1 MRRTIVVLGTAMLA
15 IALYFANVAWW
26 LETEIL
32 DSDQFVATTLEAM
45 EEETTRDAAAE
56 IIVDRLVVEFPLL
69 RLLDSALV
77 SLFSDL
83 LGRDVIEPLIVATST
98 DVHRRIVEGDQSALI
113 VDLNSYRELLLAPL
127 ESLSPELAA
136 RVPDDWFRTV
146 EVLEEGTLPDVSAY
160 ARNTAT
166 AAIGAALLSLGL
178 MALLFVMSRRWFSA
192 FMAVGIGFV
201 LAGGFSALLVP
212 GARSTAAI
220 FVEDEPSTVLITGV
234 FDVFTQPLLDRSFV
248 ILAAGAVLIV
258 AGVLGWL
265 ISGDR
270 HSRLA
275 RSG

>member
-1 MRRTIVVLGTAMLA
+1 MLA

-220 FVEDEPSTVLITGV
+220 FVEDEPSTVLLTGV

-265 ISGDR
+265 ISRDR